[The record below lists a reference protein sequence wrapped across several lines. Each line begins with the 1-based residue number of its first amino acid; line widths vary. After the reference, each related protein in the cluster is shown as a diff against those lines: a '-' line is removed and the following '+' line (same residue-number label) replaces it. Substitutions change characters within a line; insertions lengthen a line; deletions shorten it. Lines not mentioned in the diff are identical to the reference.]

1 MGLFHKRTLDSY
13 MKTKKTMKRLLSG
26 IKKPPNTIIA
36 RNLIMHKAA

>member
-1 MGLFHKRTLDSY
+1 MRLFHKITLDEY
-13 MKTKKTMKRLLSG
+13 MKKNKTMKRLLSG